1 MRGQSR
7 GLSNEWRLGRILRC
21 QALQNSNREIVTLA
35 VPALL
40 TLAVD
45 PLVSM
50 VDTAFVAA
58 LGTVH
63 LGALGVN
70 TAIFFVAFF
79 VANFLAYGT
88 TPLISEALGLEQKE
102 EAQRLSSEA
111 VIVASLLGT
120 LVLFFLIAGRY
131 VWLAWMGADEGALLA
146 EAEIYL
152 VIRAFAAPAVFLI
165 TAGNGVFRG
174 YGDTKTPLYITLT
187 LNLINLGLDALLILG
202 LGLGLAG
209 AALATLCAQWFGR
222 FVSSRCCVGRV
233 V

>member
-79 VANFLAYGT
+79 CRELFGLWNNSAD
-88 TPLISEALGLEQKE
+88 LGSGGARTKGGS
-102 EAQRLSSEA
+102 AKA
-111 VIVASLLGT
+111 VVRTS
-120 LVLFFLIAGRY
+120 
-131 VWLAWMGADEGALLA
+131 D
-146 EAEIYL
+146 
-152 VIRAFAAPAVFLI
+152 
-165 TAGNGVFRG
+165 
-174 YGDTKTPLYITLT
+174 
-187 LNLINLGLDALLILG
+187 
-202 LGLGLAG
+202 
-209 AALATLCAQWFGR
+209 
-222 FVSSRCCVGRV
+222 CC
-233 V
+233 